1 MSYLVNLKKIGA
13 KATVLTSSIALVAC
27 GGGGG
32 GYYDDKNSNSGNT
45 GNNGNNS
52 GAENQTKEATGITLS
67 LDKNELNVKG
77 DEVTI
82 IVKAVDKDGGGV
94 AGKILVLNIADYAKN
109 GATSDTS
116 EKTTDES
123 GNASFK
129 VKLDGSNKNLTELVF
144 TTTIK
149 GTTINNIRK
158 VSVTGAGTVV
168 QSQYELVFDTMKHL
182 PVSGGETSVRI
193 RAIDT
198 NGGGVPNENIVLAV
212 KDFKTNGVTIKGS
225 SSAVTD
231 NEGYASFTIV
241 LPNGKEADR
250 QTLISAGI
258 SLEGTLTESSGAK
271 KTQISTVIVDSVK
284 NVVSSLSIS
293 TSNNNKVDAVGGSI
307 NVVVKAKNPEGNPV
321 VNKKVNLSL
330 DDLAV
335 QYGAKLVNQ
344 SVTTDI
350 NGEATFTIKA
360 EANGA
365 NPTGQLLVTNGI
377 TINASL
383 NEENSVVQTTKIT
396 VVSAPAE
403 EVSYLN
409 AVVSKQIEIKGGQAT
424 VTITAKDKNGGSISN
439 KQITLNVPNS
449 QSNGLT
455 IANGSKNTTDNNGQ
469 ATFTLLFDDSN
480 ISASTIENLLKNGLN
495 ISAGYTTTANTQITQ
510 TTKVSFYQQK
520 TVEQMKEV
528 QRLELSSTKGV
539 VSSTND
545 TVQIKV
551 RAIDA
556 SGGFAAN
563 KSVTIGL
570 NQDVTANGVTLD
582 GAATK
587 LTDSSGY
594 ATYTLKV
601 NAHNTDAIQSLV
613 ASGIAVAVSSTL
625 ADGSSVKQNMHVMVE
640 AVTLD
645 AVDVSY
651 LTISAD
657 QMINVNK
664 GQATLTVKAVDSNG
678 GVLAGQNVTLNIADS
693 AANGLTIIGGS
704 KAKTDNQG
712 KATFVVSYDGHIT
725 DAALLNKLK
734 AEGVLLTATY
744 QPTSS
749 GALVTQ
755 TTRIRY
761 YQQTA
766 NVAIKQLNINLSK
779 GVVVAGSD
787 SVEVTVQAVD
797 ENGQLIPNRKLNLAL
812 NEIAKNNGAF
822 ISGASSQTSNTG
834 EATFTVKLAAPNAD
848 AISTLISAGLLVT
861 GSAEQN
867 DGSSISQT
875 AKVMVAASASS
886 SVDVAYLALD
896 NLVAVDIDNNAERV
910 VTVKAYNSSGGIV
923 ANKDIELSLSK
934 AYSGI
939 KIKEGTKL
947 TTNTAG
953 EAKFTLVYDAL
964 VFSSADKEELLQNGI
979 VVSVKYGSVTQ
990 TAKAAFYKQAGNIQ
1004 RMDLVVDKAALV
1016 LNTTSNEVVKTTVTL
1031 KDNQGK
1037 AIANR
1042 QVTLALGDNALQNGV
1057 SITGA
1062 IGGSTVVSTDVNGQ
1076 AIVNLTIKPTTAE
1089 AIANLVTSGIG
1100 IGASAVQGDGSGTI
1114 VQNTRINVLSQD
1126 ALNEVGY
1133 LTAVNSSAIATT
1145 GGSSTITVKAFNS
1158 KGAAIAN
1165 KAIKLNLGAIP
1176 AGLNLKLDVASKN
1189 TDSNGEAQFTVTYT
1203 ASTGVTA
1210 EQIKALLA
1218 GVQVNAI
1225 YTTGQGTNISQSTV
1239 VQFYA
1244 DQVNIQRM
1252 DLVVDKAALVLN
1264 TTSNEVVK
1272 TTVTLKD
1279 NQGKAIANRQ
1289 VTLALG
1295 DNALQNGVS
1304 ITGAIGGSTV
1314 VSTDVNGQ
1322 AIVNLTIKPT
1332 TAEAIANLVTSG
1344 IGIGAS
1350 AVQGDGSGTILQNTR
1365 INVLSQDALNEVGYL
1380 TAVSSNVIAT
1390 TGGSST
1396 ITVKAFN
1403 SKGTAIANKAIKLNL
1418 GAIPV
1423 GLHIKLDVAS
1433 KNTDSNGEAQFTVT
1447 YTAATTLTEAQVK
1460 ALVAGIQTIATH
1472 TSEAGQNVTQ
1482 STIVQF
1488 NIDENEVAKDASR
1501 IELLT
1506 SKGSVFADDDTF
1518 TFTVKV
1524 FDKNGNPLTN
1534 KKVGIGLNAAAR
1546 ENGVTLDSNSKTTNA
1561 NGEVTF
1567 SLTVKA
1573 LDNQKIENLVANG
1586 ITLAAS
1592 VIQADGSI
1600 LSQNTQVM
1608 VKAPKSRDVAAL
1620 IATPQKQTLSIL
1632 GDTTVIAVKAV
1643 DSNGKTLVNKEVNF
1657 ALSPNLSSRVKVDKT
1672 SAITDSQGLAYFTV
1686 TLADGAIDDTL
1697 LGKAITYA
1705 VTTYNSGSTTPINQ
1719 IGKVNVTAPVEAT
1732 NLIVSQSKDV
1742 LLASGDNAEVNAK
1755 LVDIN
1760 GKAIKGYPVTLAVQ
1774 GSAFNGVTIS
1784 GANTALTDS
1793 NGDTKFKINL
1803 AKITGKQYDE
1813 LLANGVDI
1821 IASITLANGVIRTE
1835 SVHFDVNEAVSN
1847 YHIAFT
1853 AVSKSSM
1860 DVNGDR
1866 SIITVTLLDL
1876 NNQPVRNQDLTLSA
1890 NNSASLII
1898 GTPGGGHP
1906 TNNSDAQTVKTDSNG
1921 NAFFSVEI
1929 DKITV
1934 DKGLLLASG
1943 IELTASHTNEDGAI
1957 TTQITRLNT
1966 FESSP
1971 MVSVIKPAR
1980 YSLRILSVK
1989 PTLNVRNDISDVAV
2003 TLIDENGG
2011 GVANKYVTLALAK
2024 FNLNGASIVGPSG
2037 LTTDENGQAIF
2048 KVKIDETARNQSYPA
2063 TDFARDDLDLTAKF
2077 SESGYMDA
2085 TQISR
2090 IDIVQAVTP
2099 NPIASIVIGVNTV
2112 EVSSSS
2118 DGVYYTKNLS
2128 ASVVDFDGKPLSNQ
2142 EVTLD
2147 ITPISYLKGRN
2158 LWALAPVPTVEP
2170 VMKWVFANQQY
2181 YPNNIAINNQGTP
2194 NDTSDDTP
2202 YPTILNTVA
2211 VCPADPAGIA
2221 VGSVPVKV
2229 VTFTKASGSTNNTV
2243 TYVTDSEGK
2252 FDFTIRYPKIY
2263 AQWLTVRIGASSTSS
2278 ILPTRTTYDLG
2289 LPSMASDY
2297 SNNGTSSPNETSP
2310 YGTTLTCP

>member
-1042 QVTLALGDNALQNGV
+1042 QVILALGDNALQNGV

-1176 AGLNLKLDVASKN
+1176 AGLNL
-1189 TDSNGEAQFTVTYT
+1189 
-1203 ASTGVTA
+1203 
-1210 EQIKALLA
+1210 
-1218 GVQVNAI
+1218 
-1225 YTTGQGTNISQSTV
+1225 
-1239 VQFYA
+1239 
-1244 DQVNIQRM
+1244 
-1252 DLVVDKAALVLN
+1252 
-1264 TTSNEVVK
+1264 
-1272 TTVTLKD
+1272 
-1279 NQGKAIANRQ
+1279 
-1289 VTLALG
+1289 
-1295 DNALQNGVS
+1295 
-1304 ITGAIGGSTV
+1304 
-1314 VSTDVNGQ
+1314 
-1322 AIVNLTIKPT
+1322 
-1332 TAEAIANLVTSG
+1332 
-1344 IGIGAS
+1344 
-1350 AVQGDGSGTILQNTR
+1350 
-1365 INVLSQDALNEVGYL
+1365 
-1380 TAVSSNVIAT
+1380 
-1390 TGGSST
+1390 
-1396 ITVKAFN
+1396 
-1403 SKGTAIANKAIKLNL
+1403 
-1418 GAIPV
+1418 
-1423 GLHIKLDVAS
+1423 KLDVAS